1 MQDSLTDEQL
11 QKLENVLAIN
21 LHGMEVREEC
31 TQLVTSERHWE
42 RILKLYIASKRL
54 ENCAESTLLAYNR
67 CITLLFQGINKK
79 IHEIT
84 TNDLRYYLAIYQE
97 RRKISLAYLETLRH
111 NISGFFSWA
120 TDEGYINRNPA
131 RRLKRVK
138 VPQKIKKPY
147 TAEEREHLKDVAKTE
162 RDRFLTTLVSFA
174 VMMTVDHG
182 AAKLCTH
189 FIELVTE
196 VRHLIGT
203 VLITSNDLINR
214 VYNDRYIIL
223 LCCPSDQLWCKLIHR
238 YRLSSKVPDINIL
251 QVVWDIAKGLIYIFK
266 TVKTARPVK
275 LQVHV
280 HHTSLRTMPLQPL
293 LALCY
298 SDTQFYL

>member
-1 MQDSLTDEQL
+1 MRIQIC
-11 QKLENVLAIN
+11 LA
-21 LHGMEVREEC
+21 G
-31 TQLVTSERHWE
+31 
-42 RILKLYIASKRL
+42 
-54 ENCAESTLLAYNR
+54 ST
-67 CITLLFQGINKK
+67 
-79 IHEIT
+79 
-84 TNDLRYYLAIYQE
+84 
-97 RRKISLAYLETLRH
+97 
-111 NISGFFSWA
+111 
-120 TDEGYINRNPA
+120 
-131 RRLKRVK
+131 
-138 VPQKIKKPY
+138 
-147 TAEEREHLKDVAKTE
+147 
-162 RDRFLTTLVSFA
+162 DRFIFFLFHQCLCRLQLDQIQKCIRITGKYTGSRSAVHGLLTALISFA

-223 LCCPSDQLWCKLIHR
+223 LCCPSNQLWCKLIHR

-293 LALCY
+293 FALCY

>member
-1 MQDSLTDEQL
+1 MCIQICFTSSTDSLIFFLFHQCLCRLQL
-11 QKLENVLAIN
+11 DQIQKCIRITGKYTGSRSAV
-21 LHGMEVREEC
+21 HG
-31 TQLVTSERHWE
+31 
-42 RILKLYIASKRL
+42 
-54 ENCAESTLLAYNR
+54 LL
-67 CITLLFQGINKK
+67 
-79 IHEIT
+79 
-84 TNDLRYYLAIYQE
+84 
-97 RRKISLAYLETLRH
+97 
-111 NISGFFSWA
+111 
-120 TDEGYINRNPA
+120 
-131 RRLKRVK
+131 
-138 VPQKIKKPY
+138 
-147 TAEEREHLKDVAKTE
+147 TALI
-162 RDRFLTTLVSFA
+162 SFA

-182 AAKLCTH
+182 TAQLCTH

-223 LCCPSDQLWCKLIHR
+223 LCCPSDQLGGKLIHR

-298 SDTQFYL
+298 SDTQFYLQERLTSLRRSRDQHLMPFTEHPVNETG